1 MPRAALPDLA
11 ALLWAQTNACM
22 SLATANEA
30 PQKKAETTMRST
42 SETTETTKTVSQGQ
56 SRYGTPEPQIELRLP
71 KGASHRLVS
80 AALHELA
87 AKVEMAT
94 PERERWIVQTES
106 FYDARGRVYLELSD
120 ATPTEADRA
129 LALLK
134 TLVG

>member
-1 MPRAALPDLA
+1 
-11 ALLWAQTNACM
+11 
-22 SLATANEA
+22 
-30 PQKKAETTMRST
+30 MRST

-71 KGASHRLVS
+71 KGANHRLVS
-80 AALHELA
+80 AALHKLA
-87 AKVEMAT
+87 ADVELAT

-120 ATPTEADRA
+120 ATATEADRA

-134 TLVG
+134 ALVG